1 MLAEAFSPH
10 LWQHL
15 HLSMHCDLLRLDARS
30 ALEQSRERVCLRAVA
45 AISLYAQ
52 MCLPMIRRLNS
63 CHGDTV
69 FARSSGFARAG
80 SARTHLL
87 LPRADVAGRAPVHCA
102 TDVTSANH
110 LSFGASLSA
119 HSAARLRPCD
129 AAPAFESSRQQTISP
144 ALPWPHGLSPCRAS
158 SAQSCTRCL
167 AGRNGAAGLGDQIRA
182 GSAAAAA
189 APASTPAMP
198 RQQQQQQ
205 QPAQRPHSQLTTDLR
220 KTTAQHSATV
230 AACAAIAG
238 CISRTATA
246 PFDRVRIVS
255 AGTGITLGHAI
266 RRIRSEGASSL
277 CAAHACISVC
287 PHNGARHVCCSC
299 FLLLP
304 VHVCWL
310 VPC

>member
-1 MLAEAFSPH
+1 MCMKVLCS
-10 LWQHL
+10 
-15 HLSMHCDLLRLDARS
+15 
-30 ALEQSRERVCLRAVA
+30 RAVPR
-45 AISLYAQ
+45 SLAPAVLKLICFCLVQTSRVVHQSTAPQTSYQRTNSVPAHRYQHIAQ
-52 MCLPMIRRLNS
+52 HGCDRVTQHRL
-63 CHGDTV
+63 
-69 FARSSGFARAG
+69 SSLHASKP
-80 SARTHLL
+80 SAR
-87 LPRADVAGRAPVHCA
+87 R
-102 TDVTSANH
+102 
-110 LSFGASLSA
+110 
-119 HSAARLRPCD
+119 
-129 AAPAFESSRQQTISP
+129 
-144 ALPWPHGLSPCRAS
+144 LPWPHGLSPCRAS
-158 SAQSCTRCL
+158 SEQSCAGCL
-167 AGRNGAAGLGDQIRA
+167 VGRNGAAGLGGQIKA

-198 RQQQQQQ
+198 RQQQQ

-287 PHNGARHVCCSC
+287 PHHGARHVCCSC

-304 VHVCWL
+304 VHVCCL
-310 VPC
+310 VPCQAVPPCMQLDCRCCA